1 MFQRSKIVLGEEG
14 EMNGAQNVFFSSL
27 RPVPFT
33 IIAGRASS
41 LTVNWLDGSL

>member
-33 IIAGRASS
+33 IAGRASS